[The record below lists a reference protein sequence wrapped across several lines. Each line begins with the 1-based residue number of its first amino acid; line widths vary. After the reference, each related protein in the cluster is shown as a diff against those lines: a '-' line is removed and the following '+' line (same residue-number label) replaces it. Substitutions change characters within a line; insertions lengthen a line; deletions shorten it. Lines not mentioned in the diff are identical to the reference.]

1 MEGIDALDL
10 FGVPGGPA
18 RGNQVRRQVLE
29 QARQLRVDGTRPG
42 TPWAGS
48 ELMIPELDYYVLVRR
63 FPDLASP
70 DAEIRLKAWKRFLGT
85 SLADPYRVNPKNLAR
100 RPSPRP

>member
-1 MEGIDALDL
+1 MDDQVDAYNL

-18 RGNQVRRQVLE
+18 QGNPERRQILE
-29 QARQLRVDGTRPG
+29 QAHQLRVDGIRPG

-63 FPDLASP
+63 FPDLSSP
-70 DAEIRLKAWKRFLGT
+70 DSEIRLKAWKRFLAT
-85 SLADPYRVNPKNLAR
+85 SAADPYRVNPKNLAR
-100 RPSPRP
+100 RP